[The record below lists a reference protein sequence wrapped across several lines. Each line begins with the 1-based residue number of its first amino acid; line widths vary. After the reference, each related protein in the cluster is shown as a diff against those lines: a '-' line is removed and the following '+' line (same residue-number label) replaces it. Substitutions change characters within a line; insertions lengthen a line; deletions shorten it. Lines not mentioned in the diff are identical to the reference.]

1 MWILKKVA
9 SLLSSLPSSPTLYF
23 ACMSIGMGL
32 GGYSVHKLYELKEL
46 AILREQITQHQAS
59 RAARIGSARQAVQRA
74 LKASQ
79 QLDATK
85 RKIAAHV
92 PHTPAC
98 RLNPDAVRLLND
110 LRGQM

>member
-1 MWILKKVA
+1 MWVLKKF
-9 SLLSSLPSSPTLYF
+9 SSILSVLPSSPTIYLL
-23 ACMSIGMGL
+23 CMSLGMGL

-46 AILREQITQHQAS
+46 AVLKAQVAQQEGD
-59 RAARIGSARQAVQRA
+59 RAARIASARHAAQVV

-79 QLDATK
+79 KLDATK
-85 RKIAAHV
+85 RKVAAYV

-110 LRGQM
+110 LRGEM

>member
-1 MWILKKVA
+1 MWIIKKVA
-9 SLLSSLPSSPTLYF
+9 SLLSSLPSSPTLYL
-23 ACMSIGMGL
+23 ACMSLGMGL
-32 GGYSVHKLYELKEL
+32 GGYSVHKLYEIKEVTV
-46 AILREQITQHQAS
+46 LRAQAAQQEGD

>member
-1 MWILKKVA
+1 MWIFKKL
-9 SLLSSLPSSPTLYF
+9 SGLLSALPSSLTIYSVCL
-23 ACMSIGMGL
+23 SLGVGL

-46 AILREQITQHQAS
+46 AVLKEQAAQQRAD
-59 RAARIGSARQAVQRA
+59 RAARIASARHAAQLA

-79 QLDATK
+79 QLDITK

-110 LRGQM
+110 LRGEM

>member
-1 MWILKKVA
+1 MWIFKKL
-9 SLLSSLPSSPTLYF
+9 SNLLSILPSSLTIYLV
-23 ACMSIGMGL
+23 CMSLGVGL

-46 AILREQITQHQAS
+46 AVLKEQAAQQQAD
-59 RAARIGSARQAVQRA
+59 RAARIASARHAAQLA

-79 QLDATK
+79 QLDTTK

-110 LRGQM
+110 LRGEM